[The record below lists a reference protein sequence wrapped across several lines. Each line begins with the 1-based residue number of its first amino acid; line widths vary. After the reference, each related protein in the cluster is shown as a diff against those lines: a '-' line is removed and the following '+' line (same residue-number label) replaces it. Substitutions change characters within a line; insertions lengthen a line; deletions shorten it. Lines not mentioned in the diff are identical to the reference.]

1 MTTDIQKTLTGVTV
15 GLSVS
20 ETAEMAA
27 LGVNTAEVTHMT
39 KVITQHLMTQG
50 VGIASERGPSCQG
63 WICIGGRTTGA
74 GGRYPNV
81 IADALATLEEEQ
93 PLYLSGVIGG
103 AAQQVIAALRQV
115 SMPSD
120 FAPSQSHD
128 GLSPKEIWNRCKSVG
143 IAGLARHNGLSVAE
157 NEALF
162 KATNLSQ
169 ISEAIVLGL
178 SRLRSSDRL

>member
-1 MTTDIQKTLTGVTV
+1 MTTDIQKTLTSVTV

-27 LGVNTAEVTHMT
+27 LGVNTAEVTHIT
-39 KVITQHLMTQG
+39 KVITQYLLTQG
-50 VGIASERGPSCQG
+50 VRIASERGPACQG
-63 WICIGGRTTGA
+63 WIYIGGRTVGA
-74 GGRYPNV
+74 GRRYPNV
-81 IADALATLEEEQ
+81 LADVLATLEEEQ

-103 AAQQVIAALRQV
+103 AAQQVIAALRQA

-120 FAPSQSHD
+120 FARSQSDD
-128 GLSPKEIWNRCKSVG
+128 GLSPKEIWSRFKSVG
-143 IAGLARHNGLSVAE
+143 VAGLAQHNGLSVAE

-178 SRLRSSDRL
+178 SRLRSSERL

>member
-1 MTTDIQKTLTGVTV
+1 MTADIQKTLTGVTV

-39 KVITQHLMTQG
+39 EVITQHLLTQG
-50 VGIASERGPSCQG
+50 IGIACERGPSCQG
-63 WICIGGRTTGA
+63 WICIGGRTEGVA
-74 GGRYPNV
+74 GRSPNA
-81 IADALATLEEEQ
+81 IAEALTTLEEEQ
-93 PLYLSGVIGG
+93 PLYLSGIIGG
-103 AAQQVIAALRQV
+103 AAQQVIAALRQA
-115 SMPSD
+115 SMPSN
-120 FAPSQSHD
+120 FAPSQGDD
-128 GLSPKEIWNRCKSVG
+128 GLSPKEIWNRFKSVG
-143 IAGLARHNGLSVAE
+143 VAGLARHNGLSVAE

-178 SRLRSSDRL
+178 SRLWSSDRL